1 MMFVYFF
8 LSHRGLPE
16 ATVAP
21 LLEQLSAVDSNTV
34 LVFKYPFSCS

>member
-8 LSHRGLPE
+8 LSYKGLPE
-16 ATVAP
+16 ATVA